1 MNIDKVCKYCR
12 YFNDGECT
20 ADIVEL
26 TYSEGYDWAP
36 GSELNHAV
44 DMGEILEV
52 IESVVEDQQ
61 LRETLDDLIGTK
73 LNNLADEMESPK
85 ISIKNPESFG
95 CNLWR

>member
-1 MNIDKVCKYCR
+1 MSFPKTCR
-12 YFNDGECT
+12 YCSHWRDGVCT

-26 TYSEGYDWAP
+26 TDSEGYDWGP
-36 GSELNHAV
+36 GTELKHAV

-52 IESVVEDQQ
+52 IESVVENQE
-61 LRETLDDLIGTK
+61 LRETLDDLIGVK
-73 LNNLADEMESPK
+73 LNNLADEMASPK